1 MIDWLVISIFFII
14 NFIFFIKIDLINKI
28 INIYDKPN
36 KVKIHKKKISLA
48 GGSIIFFNVIIFLIF
63 NKINFLN
70 YFSSNVQLI
79 SFIILIV
86 GFYLTGLYDDKYDL
100 SPLTRILIMTLTL
113 FIILT
118 LNDFL
123 QIKKLD
129 FSYYNK
135 VYFLGNLSILFTI
148 FSVLIFTYSL
158 NMFDGINLQ
167 SITYSIFIFLIFLF
181 VSKFSLLSL
190 VIIIC
195 LFFLLILNYRNKI
208 FLGDSGIYLLAGIIS
223 YIIIY
228 EYNSYNKFFSIDN
241 IFIIMMVPGFEFIR
255 LFIQRIIKRKHPF
268 LGDKKH
274 LHHLLANKFKL
285 FNVYL
290 IICFLYI
297 TPFFLRIIG
306 LNSYYIIMS
315 SLLLYLFINFYFLKK
330 FQ

>member
-79 SFIILIV
+79 SFMILIV

-285 FNVYL
+285 FNVYI

-297 TPFFLRIIG
+297 APFSLRIIG

>member
-1 MIDWLVISIFFII
+1 MIDSLLIFIFFII
-14 NFIFFIKIDLINKI
+14 NFIIFFKIDFIIKY

-36 KVKIHKKKISLA
+36 KIKIHKKRTSLS

-63 NKINFLN
+63 NKIIFLN

-79 SFIILIV
+79 SFIIIIV

-113 FIILT
+113 FIVLK

-135 VYFLGNLSILFTI
+135 VFFLGNLSVLFTI

-167 SITYSIFIFLIFLF
+167 SITYSIFIFLIFIF
-181 VSKFSLLSL
+181 TSKFFYLSL
-190 VIIIC
+190 IMIIC
-195 LFFLLILNYRNKI
+195 LFFLLILNYKNKI
-208 FLGDSGIYLLAGIIS
+208 FLGDSGIYILAGIIS
-223 YIIIY
+223 YIIID
-228 EYNSYNKFFSIDN
+228 EYNSNNKFFTVDN
-241 IFIIMMVPGFEFIR
+241 IFIIMMIPGFDFIR
-255 LFIQRIIKRKHPF
+255 LFIQRIIRGKHPF

-274 LHHLLANKFKL
+274 LHHLLANKFKII
-285 FNVYL
+285 NVYL
-290 IICFLYI
+290 IICFLYM
-297 TPFFLRIIG
+297 TPFFLRILG
-306 LNSYYIIMS
+306 LNSYFIIMS
-315 SLLLYLFINFYFLKK
+315 FLLLYLFINFHFLKK
-330 FQ
+330 IQ

>member
-1 MIDWLVISIFFII
+1 MIDWFLISIFFII
-14 NFIFFIKIDLINKI
+14 NFIIFIKIDFINKI

-86 GFYLTGLYDDKYDL
+86 GFYLTGLYDDKYNL
-100 SPLTRILIMTLTL
+100 SPLTRILIMTLIL
-113 FIILT
+113 FILLT

-181 VSKFSLLSL
+181 LSKFSLLSL

-208 FLGDSGIYLLAGIIS
+208 FLGDSGIYVLAGIIS

-241 IFIIMMVPGFEFIR
+241 IFIIMMLPGFDFIR
-255 LFIQRIIKRKHPF
+255 LFIQRISKGKHPF
-268 LGDKKH
+268 LGDKNH

-306 LNSYYIIMS
+306 LNSYFIIMS